1 MNDYIKLEYNKT
13 GKLCHMDTDSFIV
26 HVETEDI
33 YEDIIKNY
41 ELERLLPKK
50 NRHN

>member
-1 MNDYIKLEYNKT
+1 MNDYIKLEYNKK
-13 GKLCHMDTDSFIV
+13 GKLCHMDTDSSIV

-33 YEDIIKNY
+33 YEDIIKSY